1 MVQIG
6 PYLLRPADNRDGP
19 AVWKLI
25 NDILASYGLE
35 MDARTIDKDLTDI
48 EAHYWEQKGAFF
60 VLLDQDQ
67 VIGTVAL
74 QYEAGALCELCRMY
88 LHADYRGKGVGRAL
102 LDYAQAVARSLGCSE
117 IFLQTAS
124 VLKEAIALYSRSGFI
139 NVLKADPD
147 GPCDVRMQKS
157 L

>member
-60 VLLDQDQ
+60 VLLDRDQ

-102 LDYAQAVARSLGCSE
+102 LDYAQAVARRLDAVRYFFKPHRSLKKPLHCIPG
-117 IFLQTAS
+117 
-124 VLKEAIALYSRSGFI
+124 
-139 NVLKADPD
+139 PD
-147 GPCDVRMQKS
+147 S
-157 L
+157 STS